1 VMRRIVDGAIPVCA
15 AIAAIPTALGL
26 MPLPPSMLAFTG
38 MAIARTWMATLAVSF
53 TLISV
58 GVAISKQRLD
68 AAFWLEAIPFS
79 YVGTIFALHVVALF
93 AVNGTSAWANGWW
106 ELGIVCYCY
115 ARFSELF
122 LALRR
127 SRRRQ

>member
-93 AVNGTSAWANGWW
+93 AVNGRVRGRTVGGSSGSSATATPG
-106 ELGIVCYCY
+106 
-115 ARFSELF
+115 S
-122 LALRR
+122 R
-127 SRRRQ
+127 SCFWR